1 METREL
7 GQTGIRVSA
16 LAYGASPLGQ
26 EFGPVDVPEAMRA
39 VRVALDL
46 GITHIDTSP
55 YYGRGMS
62 EVLLGI
68 ALRDVPRDSYTL
80 STKLGRYD
88 VDKFD
93 FSARRVVESVDVS
106 LHRLGVDHVDLMF
119 CHDIEFVD
127 VTRIIEETLPALRK
141 VQEQGKVRFV
151 GVSGYPLRILERVLE
166 ATEVDAIMSWGHY
179 TLQNQRLADLLPR
192 LEKAG
197 VGVLNAGPLGQRLL
211 SSRPVPDWLPA
222 STAVREACRRA
233 AARCTE
239 RGTDIAKLALQFAI
253 QRADIGT
260 TVVSSARPDS
270 VRQWMTWLEEPPDQE
285 LLAEVQAILSPVL
298 NEGWISGRPENN

>member
-7 GQTGIRVSA
+7 GRSGMRVSV

-26 EFGPVDVPEAMRA
+26 EFGPVDVQEAMRA

-68 ALRDVPRDSYTL
+68 ALRGVPRDSYTL

-93 FSARRVVESVDVS
+93 FSARRVAESVDVS
-106 LHRLGVDHVDLMF
+106 LHRLGTDHIDLML

-127 VTRIIEETLPALRK
+127 VNRVIEETLPALRR
-141 VQEQGKVRFV
+141 VQEQGKVRLV
-151 GVSGYPLRILERVLE
+151 GVSGYPLRIFDRVL
-166 ATEVDAIMSWGHY
+166 DAVELDAVMSWGHY
-179 TLQNQRLADLLPR
+179 TLQNRRLANLLPR
-192 LEKAG
+192 LRKAG

-211 SSRPVPDWLPA
+211 TNRPVPDWLPA
-222 STAVREACRRA
+222 SATVREVCRRA
-233 AARCTE
+233 AAHCAE
-239 RGTDIAKLALQFAI
+239 RGADIARLALQFAVRREGI
-253 QRADIGT
+253 AT
-260 TVVSSARPDS
+260 TVVSSARPES
-270 VRQWMTWLEEPPDQE
+270 VRQWMAWLEEPPDEE
-285 LLAEVQAILSPVL
+285 LLGEVETILAPVL
-298 NEGWISGRPENN
+298 NEGWTSGLPENN

>member
-1 METREL
+1 
-7 GQTGIRVSA
+7 
-16 LAYGASPLGQ
+16 
-26 EFGPVDVPEAMRA
+26 
-39 VRVALDL
+39 
-46 GITHIDTSP
+46 
-55 YYGRGMS
+55 
-62 EVLLGI
+62 
-68 ALRDVPRDSYTL
+68 L

-93 FSARRVVESVDVS
+93 FSAQRVLESVDVS
-106 LHRLGVDHVDLMF
+106 LHRLGVDHVDLML

-151 GVSGYPLRILERVLE
+151 GVSGYPLRIFERVLE

-253 QRADIGT
+253 QRADIAT

>member
-151 GVSGYPLRILERVLE
+151 GVSGYPLRIFEHVLE

-253 QRADIGT
+253 QRADI
-260 TVVSSARPDS
+260 ARGS
-270 VRQWMTWLEEPPDQE
+270 NRAKRAQNQQEPPPHVVHVRRSRC
-285 LLAEVQAILSPVL
+285 AVH
-298 NEGWISGRPENN
+298 GFGRTL

>member
-222 STAVREACRRA
+222 SAAVREACRRA

-253 QRADIGT
+253 QRADIAT

>member
-7 GQTGIRVSA
+7 GRTGIRVSV
-16 LAYGASPLGQ
+16 LSYGASPLGQ
-26 EFGPVDVPEAMRA
+26 EFGPVDVQEAMRA

-88 VDKFD
+88 VDTFD

-106 LHRLGVDHVDLMF
+106 LHRLGIDHIDLMF

-127 VTRIIEETLPALRK
+127 VGQVIGETLPALRK
-141 VQEQGKVRFV
+141 VQEQGKVRFI
-151 GVSGYPLRILERVLE
+151 GVSGYPLRIFEKVLN
-166 ATEVDAIMSWGHY
+166 ATELDAIMTYGHY
-179 TLQNQRLADLLPR
+179 TLQNRSLADLLPR
-192 LEKAG
+192 LEKAS
-197 VGVLNAGPLGQRLL
+197 VGVLNAGPLGERLL
-211 SSRPVPDWLPA
+211 TNRPVPDWLPA
-222 STAVREACRRA
+222 SPAIRKACRKA
-233 AARCTE
+233 AVHCTE
-239 RGTDIAKLALQFAI
+239 RGADIAKLALQFAI
-253 QRADIGT
+253 RQPQIAT
-260 TVVSSARPDS
+260 TVVSSARPES
-270 VRQWMTWLEEPPDQE
+270 VRQWMRWVEEPLDE
-285 LLAEVQAILSPVL
+285 ALAGEVARILDPVL
-298 NEGWISGRPENN
+298 DQGWSSGRPENN

>member
-1 METREL
+1 MQTREL
-7 GQTGIRVSA
+7 GQTGIRISA

-26 EFGPVDVPEAMRA
+26 EFGPVDVPEAIRA

-68 ALRDVPRDSYTL
+68 ALRDVPRDSFTL

-106 LHRLGVDHVDLMF
+106 LHRLGVDHIDLML

-127 VTRIIEETLPALRK
+127 VTRIVEETLPALRK

-151 GVSGYPLRILERVLE
+151 GVSGYPLRVFERVLE
-166 ATEVDAIMSWGHY
+166 ATEVDAIMSWGNY

-211 SSRPVPDWLPA
+211 SNRKVPDWLPA

-253 QRADIGT
+253 QRADIAT

-270 VRQWMTWLEEPPDQE
+270 VRQWMTWLEEPPDPE
-285 LLAEVQAILSPVL
+285 LLAEVEAILSPVL
-298 NEGWISGRPENN
+298 NEGWTSGRPENN

>member
-93 FSARRVVESVDVS
+93 FSAQRVLESVDVS
-106 LHRLGVDHVDLMF
+106 LHRLGVDHVDLML

-151 GVSGYPLRILERVLE
+151 GVSGYPLRIFEHVLE

-253 QRADIGT
+253 QRADIAT

>member
-7 GQTGIRVSA
+7 GRTGIRVSV
-16 LAYGASPLGQ
+16 LGYGASPLGQ
-26 EFGPVDVPEAMRA
+26 EFGPVDVPEAMQA

-93 FSARRVVESVDVS
+93 FSAKRVVESVDVS
-106 LHRLGVDHVDLMF
+106 LHRLGFDHIDLML

-127 VTRIIEETLPALRK
+127 VSQVIQETLPALRK
-141 VQEQGKVRFV
+141 VQEQGKVRFL
-151 GVSGYPLRILERVLE
+151 GVS
-166 ATEVDAIMSWGHY
+166 TELDAVMTYGHY
-179 TLQNQRLADLLPR
+179 TLQNRSLADLLPR
-192 LEKAG
+192 LETAG
-197 VGVLNAGPLGQRLL
+197 VGVLNAGPLGERLL
-211 SSRPVPDWLPA
+211 TNRPVPDWLPA
-222 STAVREACRRA
+222 SAAIREACRRA
-233 AARCTE
+233 AIHCTE
-239 RGTDIAKLALQFAI
+239 RGADIAKLAIQFAI
-253 QRADIGT
+253 RRPEIAT
-260 TVVSSARPDS
+260 TVVSSARPES
-270 VRQWMTWLEEPPDQE
+270 VRQWMQWVEEPLDEE
-285 LLAEVQAILSPVL
+285 LAGEVARILDPVL
-298 NEGWISGRPENN
+298 DQGWSSGRPENN

>member
-1 METREL
+1 
-7 GQTGIRVSA
+7 
-16 LAYGASPLGQ
+16 
-26 EFGPVDVPEAMRA
+26 MRT

-68 ALRDVPRDSYTL
+68 ALRDVARDSYTL

-88 VDKFD
+88 SDKFD

-106 LHRLGVDHVDLMF
+106 LHRLGVDHIDLML

-127 VTRIIEETLPALRK
+127 VSHVIQETLPALRK

-151 GVSGYPLRILERVLE
+151 GVSGYPLRIFERELD
-166 ATEVDAIMSWGHY
+166 ATELDALMTYGHY
-179 TLQNQRLADLLPR
+179 TLQNRSLGDLLPR

-197 VGVLNAGPLGQRLL
+197 VGVLNAGPLGERLL
-211 SSRPVPDWLPA
+211 TNRPVPDWLPA
-222 STAVREACRRA
+222 SATIREACRRA
-233 AARCTE
+233 ADHCTE
-239 RGTDIAKLALQFAI
+239 RGANIAKLAIQFAI
-253 QRADIGT
+253 RQPDIAS
-260 TVVSSARPDS
+260 TVVSSARPES
-270 VRQWMTWLEEPPDQE
+270 VRQWMQWVEEPLNEE
-285 LLAEVQAILSPVL
+285 LVGEVETILGPVL
-298 NEGWISGRPENN
+298 NEGWSSGRPENN

>member
-1 METREL
+1 MEMRTL
-7 GQTGIRVSA
+7 GRTGMKVSA
-16 LAYGASPLGQ
+16 LGYGASPLGQ
-26 EFGPVDVPEAMRA
+26 EFGPVDVQEALRT

-88 VDKFD
+88 SDKFD

-106 LHRLGVDHVDLMF
+106 LHRLGTDHIDLML

-127 VTRIIEETLPALRK
+127 VSRVIEETLPALRR

-151 GVSGYPLRILERVLE
+151 GVSGYPLRIFERVLD
-166 ATEVDAIMSWGHY
+166 ATELDAIMTYGHY
-179 TLQNQRLADLLPR
+179 TLQNRTLMGLLPR
-192 LEKAG
+192 LEEAG
-197 VGVLNAGPLGQRLL
+197 VGVLNAGPLGERLL
-211 SSRPVPDWLPA
+211 TNRPVPDWLPA
-222 STAVREACRRA
+222 SGAIRRTCRQAAVHCA
-233 AARCTE
+233 E
-239 RGTDIAKLALQFAI
+239 RGADIAKLALQFALRRPEI
-253 QRADIGT
+253 AT
-260 TVVSSARPDS
+260 TVVSSARPAS
-270 VRQWMTWLEEPPDQE
+270 VRQWIQWMEEPFDEE
-285 LLAEVQAILSPVL
+285 LAAEVEAILRPVL
-298 NEGWISGRPENN
+298 DQGWPSGRPENN

>member
-7 GQTGIRVSA
+7 GQTGMRISA

-68 ALRDVPRDSYTL
+68 ALRDVKRDSYTL

-106 LHRLGVDHVDLMF
+106 LHRLGVEHIDLML

-141 VQEQGKVRFV
+141 VQEQGKVRFI
-151 GVSGYPLRILERVLE
+151 GVSGYPLRIFEHVLE

-179 TLQNQRLADLLPR
+179 TLQNRRLSDLLPR
-192 LEKAG
+192 LQEAG

-211 SSRPVPDWLPA
+211 SNRPVPDWLPA
-222 STAVREACRRA
+222 SAAVRQACRRA

-239 RGTDIAKLALQFAI
+239 QGTDIAKLALQFAI
-253 QRADIGT
+253 QRGDIAT
-260 TVVSSARPDS
+260 TVVSSARPES
-270 VRQWMTWLEEPPDQE
+270 VRQWVTWLEEPPDRE
-285 LLAEVQAILSPVL
+285 LLAEVEAILSPVL
-298 NEGWISGRPENN
+298 NEGWTSGRPENN